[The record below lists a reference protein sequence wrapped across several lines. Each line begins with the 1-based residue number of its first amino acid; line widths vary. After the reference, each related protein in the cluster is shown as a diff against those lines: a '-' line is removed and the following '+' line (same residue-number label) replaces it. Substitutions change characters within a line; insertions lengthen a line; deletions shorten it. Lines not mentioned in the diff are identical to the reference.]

1 MFKKMTAFSCL
12 VLFALALSGCFDSK
26 GDGFVGRWTG
36 EDKTRM
42 FKPSFVMDISKDGE
56 VFHVNRETTQDL
68 MGDGKR
74 EKRIKLL
81 EAKAE
86 SDTVLSMRG
95 GLVTMRLEGDVIY
108 FDNIT
113 YTRAK

>member
-1 MFKKMTAFSCL
+1 MFKRMTAFSCL

-36 EDKTRM
+36 ENMKRM
-42 FKPSFVMDISKDGE
+42 GKPTFVMDISKDGE
-56 VFHVNRETTQDL
+56 LFHVNLETTNDTL
-68 MGDGKR
+68 GLG
-74 EKRIKLL
+74 EKRKSMELL

-86 SDTVLSMRG
+86 SDTVLSMLG
-95 GLVTMRLEGDVIY
+95 GLATMRLEGDVIY
-108 FDNIT
+108 FDNTT

>member
-36 EDKTRM
+36 ENMKRM
-42 FKPSFVMDISKDGE
+42 GKPTYVMDISKDGE
-56 VFHVNRETTQDL
+56 IFHINLETTDDIL
-68 MGDGKR
+68 GHGKR
-74 EKRIKLL
+74 EKSMKLL

-108 FDNIT
+108 YDYIT